1 MSVKITASAFIVIEI
16 QFTSTLFIILVRP
29 CLKMAGTM
37 TTLPEVLYD
46 LRPEVIVDGQ
56 CPGEIQFKT
65 FLTKTEH
72 Y

>member
-1 MSVKITASAFIVIEI
+1 
-16 QFTSTLFIILVRP
+16 
-29 CLKMAGTM
+29 MAGTM